1 MTIVFDIG
9 HPAHV
14 HYFKFMIKQLQDNNH
29 QVIVFARDKECTHE
43 LLKAYGIQF
52 ISRGKGSISF
62 IGKII
67 YILKT
72 DLQFVIRL
80 FPKKVDVFVGF
91 ASPYAAHA
99 AWILRKKSITI
110 DDTDRAHLSHKLYK
124 PFTTIIATPQVFEK
138 DLGPKQ
144 RRFDSF
150 MELCYLHPT
159 VVKSSANAIQKLGL
173 KIEDRFV
180 ILRFVSWGANHDWGQ
195 SGLSLVLKRKLIEIL
210 SPHYKVFISSEGT
223 LPEEF
228 IPYQLRIDPEDLHE
242 VLSNASLYIGEGATM
257 AAEAALLGV
266 PAVYTNSLLAGT
278 LRRLQSAGL
287 LYLWDGEDSD
297 FSSFILELISNEE
310 LNEKHFELRKKLISE
325 TMNPLAFFHD
335 LIQTGRP
342 ENERKL

>member
-14 HYFKFMIKQLQDNNH
+14 HYFIFMIKQLQENNH
-29 QVIVFARDKECTHE
+29 RIIVFARDKECTHN
-43 LLKAYGIQF
+43 LLNAYGIPF
-52 ISRGKGSISF
+52 ISRGKGSNSF
-62 IGKII
+62 IGKMI

-72 DLQFVIRL
+72 DLRFVFRL
-80 FPKKVDVFVGF
+80 LPKKVDVFVGF

-99 AWILRKKSITI
+99 SWILRKKSLTI

-124 PFTTIIATPQVFEK
+124 PFTSIIATPQVFEK

-150 MELCYLHPT
+150 MELCYLHPSVFKPKT
-159 VVKSSANAIQKLGL
+159 NAIQKVGL
-173 KIEDRFV
+173 ETEDRFV

-195 SGLSLVLKRKLIEIL
+195 LGLSLELKRKLIQVL
-210 SPHYKVFISSEGT
+210 LQHYKVFISSEGA

-228 IPYQLRIDPEDLHE
+228 IPYQLRIPPEDLHE

-266 PAVYTNSLLAGT
+266 PAVYTNSLSAGT
-278 LRRLQSAGL
+278 LKRLQKAGL
-287 LYLWDGEDSD
+287 LYIWEGEDSD
-297 FSSFILELISNEE
+297 FLPFVSELILKEE
-310 LNEKHFELRKKLISE
+310 LPEKHSQLREKLLSE
-325 TMNPLAFFHD
+325 TMNPLNFFQD
-335 LIQTGRP
+335 LIQT
-342 ENERKL
+342 EKA

>member
-14 HYFKFMIKQLQDNNH
+14 HYFKFMIKQLQENNH
-29 QVIVFARDKECTHE
+29 RVIVFARDKECTHA

-52 ISRGKGSISF
+52 ISRGKGSSSF
-62 IGKII
+62 IGKML

-80 FPKKVDVFVGF
+80 LSQKVDVFVGF

-99 AWILRKKSITI
+99 AWLLRKKSITI

-124 PFTTIIATPQVFEK
+124 PFTSIIATPQVFEK

-159 VVKSSANAIQKLGL
+159 VFKSSTNAMQKVGL
-173 KIEDRFV
+173 DNEDRFV

-195 SGLSLVLKRKLIEIL
+195 RGLSLELKRKLIQIL
-210 SPHYKVFISSEGT
+210 LPHYKVFISSEGE

-228 IPYQLRIDPEDLHE
+228 IPYKLHLPPEDLHQ
-242 VLSNASLYIGEGATM
+242 VLSKASLYIGEGATM

-266 PAVYTNSLLAGT
+266 PAVYTNSLIAGT
-278 LRRLQSAGL
+278 LKRLQTAGL
-287 LYLWDGEDSD
+287 LYMWEGEDLDFLPFISELLSD
-297 FSSFILELISNEE
+297 DKLL
-310 LNEKHFELRKKLISE
+310 EKHSELREKLLSE
-325 TMNPLAFFHD
+325 TMNPIAFFHD
-335 LIQTGRP
+335 LIRI
-342 ENERKL
+342 EKA